1 MKKIVIRTLG
11 GKGIGYGHYYRCLSL
26 AKAIRLLDKDI
37 NITFIINKELENLI
51 ENTGFKFIIS
61 NDLKEDY
68 KIMDKLDMNL
78 FIFDSYL
85 GNNEYLIN
93 AKQKTKLMLIDDNND
108 IYDSS
113 IPDIIYNGNI
123 HAEKLGYSDIE
134 GQLKLL
140 GPKYLIMKEEYWDN
154 NTYSNSNKDGILITT
169 GGTDEYGITLKILEE
184 IKDLDI
190 KIRIIIGPGYTDDY
204 IKKIEEVKKDNV
216 ELIYKPNSLKK
227 YIASSKLVIT
237 AGGSTVYEVLSQKSI
252 PIVFSIADNQDFIC
266 KELSD
271 IGIEYLGKYPDI
283 EYSKLATIINSLK
296 SNKVDMYAGEFN
308 IVNGE
313 GSLLVAKRLI
323 RQGERLC

>member
-1 MKKIVIRTLG
+1 MKRIVIRTLG
-11 GKGIGYGHYYRCLSL
+11 GRRIGYGHFYRCLSL

-37 NITFIINKELENLI
+37 TITFIINKELENLI

-68 KIMDKLDMNL
+68 KIMDNLDINL
-78 FIFDSYL
+78 FILDSYL
-85 GNNEYLIN
+85 GNNEYLIKVKEK
-93 AKQKTKLMLIDDNND
+93 AKLMLIDDNND

-123 HAEKLGYSDIE
+123 HAEKLGYFDIE

-204 IKKIEEVKKDNV
+204 IKKIEEVKIENV
-216 ELIYKPNSLKK
+216 ELIYKPNNLKK

-252 PIVFSIADNQDFIC
+252 PIVFSIADNQDLIC
-266 KELSD
+266 RELSNM
-271 IGIEYLGKYPDI
+271 GIEYLGKYP
-283 EYSKLATIINSLK
+283 EINYNMIMDVIK
-296 SNKVDMYAGEFN
+296 RFN
-308 IVNGE
+308 IRIYLKDE
-313 GSLLVAKRLI
+313 IFSLIKGDGAKVTAEILM
-323 RQGERLC
+323 

>member
-1 MKKIVIRTLG
+1 MKRIVIRTLG
-11 GKGIGYGHYYRCLSL
+11 GRKIGYGHFYRCLSL

-37 NITFIINKELENLI
+37 DITFIINEELENLI
-51 ENTGFKFIIS
+51 ANTGFKFIIS
-61 NDLKEDY
+61 SDLKKDY
-68 KIMDKLDMNL
+68 KIMDKLNINL

-93 AKQKTKLMLIDDNND
+93 VKEKTKLMLIDDNND

-123 HAEKLGYSDIE
+123 HAESLGYSDIE

-140 GPKYLIMKEEYWDN
+140 GPKYLVMKEEYWDN
-154 NTYSNSNKDGILITT
+154 NTDLNSNKDGILITT

-190 KIRIIIGPGYTDDY
+190 KIKIIIGPGYTYDY
-204 IKKIEEVKKDNV
+204 IKKIEEIKMENV
-216 ELIYKPNSLKK
+216 ELIYKPNSLKR

-237 AGGSTVYEVLSQKSI
+237 AGGSTVYEVLSQRSI
-252 PIVFSIADNQDFIC
+252 PIIFSIADNQDLIC

-283 EYSKLATIINSLK
+283 NYNMIINNIKRSNIRIYSKDEMFSLIK
-296 SNKVDMYAGEFN
+296 GDGAKVTAEILM
-308 IVNGE
+308 
-313 GSLLVAKRLI
+313 
-323 RQGERLC
+323 